1 MTKVE
6 IINEIISRKKEEL
19 QLAYK
24 KSEKQANDRKAAALK
39 LINEYF
45 TPEEGITITIGGYSE
60 SSFEFQRAHEDYNY
74 LKELITLRTNEDWK
88 TGEVKNINTSV
99 YSTSDN
105 SLWELERLRT
115 VGQVAEILIDHQDD
129 IVAGLNSIKAS
140 IVVDRKPEF
149 KIERELEAL
158 RDEIN
163 DVQLKEASDLLNDKG
178 LEFNG
183 EKKGTIDIRHNWI
196 QRYIQKAKILKTTK
210 SGLSAD
216 LELTMAYQFGAKNET
231 KTFHNVRMSN
241 VNDLLWQYRDYVIK
255 AEA

>member
-24 KSEKQANDRKAAALK
+24 KTEKQANDRKAAALK

-45 TPEEGITITIGGYSE
+45 TPEEGITIAIGGYSE

-88 TGEVKNINTSV
+88 TGEIKNINTSV

-129 IVAGLNSIKAS
+129 IVAGLNDIKNKLK
-140 IVVDRKPEF
+140 VDRKPEY
-149 KIERELEAL
+149 KIENEIKAL
-158 RDEIN
+158 RQEIN
-163 DVQLKEASDLLNDKG
+163 DAQLKTASDLLNGKG

-183 EKKGTIDIRHNWI
+183 QKKGCIDIRHNWPAK
-196 QRYIQKAKILKTTK
+196 YIQKAKILNKTK

-216 LELTMAYQFGAKNET
+216 IELTIAYTNGQEDIRTYEK
-231 KTFHNVRMSN
+231 VRMVN
-241 VNDLLWQYRDYVIK
+241 VEQLLWQYRDYVIN
-255 AEA
+255 AQA

>member
-24 KSEKQANDRKAAALK
+24 KSEKQAKDRKAAALK

-45 TPEEGITITIGGYSE
+45 TPEEGITIAIGGYDA
-60 SSFEFQRAHEDYNY
+60 SSFKFQRAHEDYTY
-74 LKELITLRTNEDWK
+74 LKELITLRTNEDWE

-149 KIERELEAL
+149 KIGRELEAL
-158 RDEIN
+158 REEIN
-163 DVQLKEASDLLNDKG
+163 DVQLKEALDLLKDKG

-183 EKKGTIDIRHNWI
+183 EKKGTIDIRHTWT

-216 LELTMAYQFGAKNET
+216 LELTMAYRVGEINET
-231 KTFHNVRMSN
+231 TIFHNVRMSN